1 MSKLLWLWR
10 RFFYGFRRGLAMN
23 RFPKAASAVV
33 TVSTGRGFVVEGPV
47 GQGRLVITASH
58 CLPDVSPC
66 RANSRI
72 RDRTYPNLLAPL
84 GGKPSVCAECLFVDS
99 IGDIA
104 VLGAPDEQEL
114 SDEFKT
120 YKGLVEA
127 ESVTP
132 LTVAPPDSEGWL
144 LSLDGVWFRCAIE
157 HECGPLNFGDLAG
170 KIAYGMSGSPVISTT
185 GAAVGVVCV
194 HSTQN
199 PSLIRNLPGWFF
211 AD

>member
-1 MSKLLWLWR
+1 MAC
-10 RFFYGFRRGLAMN
+10 RRGLAMN

-33 TVSTGRGFVVEGPV
+33 TVNKGRGFVVEGPV
-47 GQGRLVITASH
+47 GQGRLVITAGH
-58 CLPDVSPC
+58 CLPDVPPC
-66 RANSRI
+66 RANSHI
-72 RDRTYPNLLAPL
+72 LDRTYPNLLAPL

-104 VLGAPDEQEL
+104 VLGTPDDQKFPDE
-114 SDEFKT
+114 SKAYDEF
-120 YKGLVEA
+120 VEA

-132 LTVAPPDSEGWL
+132 LTVAPPDNEGWL
-144 LSLDGVWFRCAIE
+144 LSLDGDWFRCTIE
-157 HECGPLNFGDLAG
+157 HECGPLNFGNLAR

-194 HSTQN
+194 HSSKN